1 MFNDKLIKD
10 NFKTITQG
18 LSHILSDG
26 SLIVEEQ
33 NHGRLILYN
42 NIGEKEWEYI
52 NQDINGDIS
61 EITWSRIIE
70 NEKFVEKFKSLVK
83 NKKCEN

>member
-1 MFNDKLIKD
+1 MIYNFETKEFKKMFNDKLIKD

-18 LSHILSDG
+18 VSHILSDG

-42 NIGEKEWEYI
+42 NIGEKE
-52 NQDINGDIS
+52 
-61 EITWSRIIE
+61 
-70 NEKFVEKFKSLVK
+70 
-83 NKKCEN
+83 